1 MERLTRC
8 QTNSLGVVIPFLLQ
22 PLQDPAS
29 SVQGRLW
36 ITKRVVQSWR
46 LGETGEKAAL
56 PERKVTEGFAEV
68 ESCGFPAPLAVISVV
83 QSVQVGGEDF
93 LLGPAILEVPGG
105 EGFPDF
111 GEKIALSRRGGNFH
125 QLLGDC

>member
-1 MERLTRC
+1 M
-8 QTNSLGVVIPFLLQ
+8 
-22 PLQDPAS
+22 
-29 SVQGRLW
+29 QG
-36 ITKRVVQSWR
+36 WR

-68 ESCGFPAPLAVISVV
+68 ESCGFPASLAVISVV
-83 QSVQVGGEDF
+83 QSVQVGGEDL

-105 EGFPDF
+105 EGFSEF
-111 GEKIALSRRGGNFH
+111 CEKVALSRRGGNFH